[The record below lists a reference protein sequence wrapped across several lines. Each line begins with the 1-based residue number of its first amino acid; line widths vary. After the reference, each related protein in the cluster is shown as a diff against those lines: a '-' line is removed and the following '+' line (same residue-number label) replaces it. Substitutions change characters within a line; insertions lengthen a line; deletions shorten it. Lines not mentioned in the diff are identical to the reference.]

1 MSAPEVA
8 TERAIVKSKSHVYDN
23 SSWDIMDAEKSGTI
37 NIEDLKDD
45 QLPEEFKG
53 KTDEEKKALVAQ
65 KQEEREAFQA
75 KIGELA
81 AEREAFIAAELQ
93 KRADEGEEIDDFG
106 SSVNQSIM
114 EKATNIGFQ
123 KETP

>member
-1 MSAPEVA
+1 MVQWDGLENRVNRMRMETRAMSAPEVA

-37 NIEDLKDD
+37 NIEDLKED

-53 KTDEEKKALVAQ
+53 KTDAEKNALVAQ

-81 AEREAFIAAELQ
+81 AERASISAVSLFRTTL
-93 KRADEGEEIDDFG
+93 RRSCVL
-106 SSVNQSIM
+106 SSV
-114 EKATNIGFQ
+114 
-123 KETP
+123 